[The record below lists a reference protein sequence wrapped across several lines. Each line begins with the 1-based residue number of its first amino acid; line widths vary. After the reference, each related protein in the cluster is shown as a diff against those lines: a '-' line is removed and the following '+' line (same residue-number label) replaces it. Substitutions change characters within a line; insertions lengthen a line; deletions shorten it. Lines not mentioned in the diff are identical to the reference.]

1 MRTWMGPGTKMRETA
16 QSARG
21 RKAVGF
27 SGLTY
32 ITSYYKIDR
41 EKSSLFSPPGD
52 ASGPVWRGSERERG
66 SVRDG
71 KLLDRAPPAGYPL
84 RGNRFVYLFVEVLV

>member
-1 MRTWMGPGTKMRETA
+1 MGVGQKKNAINSPIGRITKGIT
-16 QSARG
+16 
-21 RKAVGF
+21 F

-41 EKSSLFSPPGD
+41 EKSSFFSPPGD
-52 ASGPVWRGSERERG
+52 ASGPALRGSESGRG

-84 RGNRFVYLFVEVLV
+84 RGNCFVYLFVEVLV